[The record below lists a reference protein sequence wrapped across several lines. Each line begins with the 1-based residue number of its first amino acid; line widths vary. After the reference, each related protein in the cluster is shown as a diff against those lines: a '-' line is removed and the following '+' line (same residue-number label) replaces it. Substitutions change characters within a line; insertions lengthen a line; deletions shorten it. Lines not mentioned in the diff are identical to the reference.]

1 MPTTE
6 RFTLTGRIVQIQVA
20 VEAEL
25 ARRLAERGFDDLRP
39 SSAPVF
45 QHIAPEGSRLSEL
58 ADRAGV
64 TRQSLAE
71 QITALERSGYI
82 ERLPDPAD
90 RRARII
96 TLTDR
101 GWKAVDTG
109 LSIIAD
115 IESGWA
121 RDLGPRKHAA
131 LTDALEKVAEA
142 PLGRDELR
150 CARRSRQRRA

>member
-6 RFTLTGRIVQIQVA
+6 RFTLTGRIVQVQVA
-20 VEAEL
+20 VVGEL
-25 ARRLAERGFDDLRP
+25 DRRLAERGFDDLRP

-71 QITALERSGYI
+71 QIAALERCGYI
-82 ERLPDPAD
+82 DRLPDPGD
-90 RRARII
+90 RRARLIV
-96 TLTDR
+96 LTDR
-101 GWKAVDTG
+101 GWRAVDAG
-109 LSIIAD
+109 LSIIAE

-121 RDLGPRKHAA
+121 RELGPRLHGA
-131 LTDALEKVAEA
+131 LTEALARVAEA
-142 PLGRDELR
+142 PLAGRR
-150 CARRSRQRRA
+150 

>member
-1 MPTTE
+1 VPTTE
-6 RFTLTGRIVQIQVA
+6 RFTLTGRIVQVQVA
-20 VEAEL
+20 VVGEL
-25 ARRLAERGFDDLRP
+25 YRRLADQGFDDLRP

-64 TRQSLAE
+64 TRQALAE
-71 QITALERSGYI
+71 QITALERCGYV
-82 ERLPDPAD
+82 ERLPDPDD
-90 RRARII
+90 RRARLI

-101 GWKAVDTG
+101 GWRAVDAG

-121 RDLGPRKHAA
+121 RELGPRMHGTLTEA
-131 LTDALEKVAEA
+131 LAKVADA
-142 PLGRDELR
+142 PLGRPP
-150 CARRSRQRRA
+150 A